1 MDLSEKI
8 KRPVVE
14 GVRLTLPTGET
25 SDGVLCITA
34 FHFIFSTRRKAEEE
48 TMVSVHISVT

>member
-8 KRPVVE
+8 KRPIVE

-25 SDGVLCITA
+25 NDGVLCITA
-34 FHFIFSTRRKAEEE
+34 FYFIFSTRKKDEEE